1 VSLLSPRFFRR
12 LSRVSAEHATK
23 ARSPAAKV
31 PALLVSVR
39 NALEARAAVAGGC
52 DLLDIKEPD
61 RGPLGMADA
70 EAMTAVAQCAADCG
84 ATRSLPCSAALGELI
99 EWPREPEFSPALGIG
114 YVKFGSAGIDSAAH
128 WSELWRAVQH
138 RFAVPASQN
147 LRWVAVAYADWQAAK
162 GLAPAQLLEA
172 ACTVPCDVFLI
183 DTFDKSSGNLLK
195 LMDRAELRQL
205 SDSAHRAGLKIAL
218 AGGMRRAQFGELAK
232 VCPDIVG
239 VRGAACAGG
248 RRTAPISA
256 TAVRALKRELMAS
269 FAGQHEPST
278 RAPERR

>member
-12 LSRVSAEHATK
+12 LSRVSAAHATQP
-23 ARSPAAKV
+23 RSPAARV

-39 NALEARAAVAGGC
+39 NALEARAAVVGGC
-52 DLLDIKEPD
+52 DLLDIKEPN

-70 EAMTAVAQCAADCG
+70 EAMTAVAQCAVDCG
-84 ATRSLPCSAALGELI
+84 ATGRSLPCSAALGELI

-114 YVKFGSAGIDSAAH
+114 YVKFGSAGIDSAAQ

-138 RFAVPASQN
+138 RFAIPALRD

-162 GLAPAQLLEA
+162 GLAPSQLLEA
-172 ACTVPCDVFLI
+172 ARTVPCDVFLV

-195 LMDRAELRQL
+195 LMDLAELGQL
-205 SDSAHRAGLKIAL
+205 SDLAHQAGLKIAL
-218 AGGMRRAQFGELAK
+218 AGGVRRAQFGELAK
-232 VCPDIVG
+232 VCPDIIG

-256 TAVRALKRELMAS
+256 TAVRALKRELTAS
-269 FAGQHEPST
+269 FVAH
-278 RAPERR
+278 